1 MKWMF
6 AVALTIISVCQAQT
20 AEKTAAPASPP
31 STKTIAEKQ
40 AQPAKLDDSKK
51 AIEIPPSAVNVSPAQ
66 SENDQL
72 QPVASHESN
81 AVWFAETLTALAT
94 FLLPVITG
102 LLAFFTYRLWRST
115 GRLVQGAAET
125 AERQLRAYVL
135 PVDSWFTIDDKGL
148 FTFQIALENSGQTP
162 AYDMQAWIHVE
173 KREFPLKGELVPI
186 AAQSKTFLAA
196 KGKTFLA
203 ASFPEPKPLTQEEHS
218 RIILGSMAIYLFGEV
233 KYLDTFRKE
242 ARTTRFRM
250 MCLGENLRS
259 KGLLHCEEGNYAD

>member
-6 AVALTIISVCQAQT
+6 AVALTIIAVCQAQT
-20 AEKTAAPASPP
+20 AERTVGPALP
-31 STKTIAEKQ
+31 STKNISERQ

-51 AIEIPPSAVNVSPAQ
+51 AMEIPPGTVDVSPAQ
-66 SENDQL
+66 SVNDQSRR
-72 QPVASHESN
+72 VASDESN
-81 AVWFAETLTALAT
+81 ARSAEIATSLAT
-94 FLLPVITG
+94 GLLAVITG

-115 GRLVQGAAET
+115 GRLVEDAAKT

-148 FTFQIALENSGQTP
+148 FTFQIAIENSGQTP
-162 AYDMQAWIHVE
+162 AYEMQAWIQVE
-173 KREFPLKGELVPI
+173 KREYPLKGELAPI

-196 KGKTFLA
+196 KGKTYLA
-203 ASFPEPKPLTQEEHS
+203 TSFPEPNPLTQEEYS
-218 RIILGSMAIYLFGEV
+218 RIVLGSMAIYVFGEV

-250 MCLGENLRS
+250 MCLGHELHKKS
-259 KGLLHCEEGNYAD
+259 LFHCEEGNYAN